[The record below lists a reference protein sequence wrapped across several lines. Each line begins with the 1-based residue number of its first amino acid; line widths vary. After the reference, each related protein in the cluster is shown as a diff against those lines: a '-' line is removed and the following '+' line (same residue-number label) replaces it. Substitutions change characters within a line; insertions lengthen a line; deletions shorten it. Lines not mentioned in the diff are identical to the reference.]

1 MKSILIIT
9 MIIFLQACSANMAM
23 QGQNGPDMNV
33 VKRQHTRVD
42 VERML
47 GLPKET
53 IQTANGE
60 MVELYVVEARTEP
73 SVVRATGHAAADLF
87 TLGLWEAVGGPFE
100 AYGGRKQRVFVQ
112 YGNDDNVASVMTDR
126 RLGNQPPAAYRA
138 PGN

>member
-23 QGQNGPDMNV
+23 QGQNGPDMNI
-33 VKRQHTRVD
+33 VKRQKTRGD

-53 IQTANGE
+53 IQTVDGK

-73 SVVRATGHAAADLF
+73 SVVRAAGHSAADLV

-100 AYGGRKQRVFVQ
+100 AYSGRKQRVFVQ
-112 YGNDDNVASVMTDR
+112 YDHGDNVTWVMTDR
-126 RLGNQPPAAYRA
+126 RLGSQLPPAH
-138 PGN
+138 